1 MTPKELLEE
10 VLRRFTVL
18 LLDEPERQEALLR
31 QALGKYQEKAGILR
45 WLEVSGRADAPV
57 ELSEDFLAPASVQD
71 SQGWYVPHRLLD
83 VEPRSIALFPGSRH
97 APPFDVYY
105 FCNLRDWP
113 LDADLP
119 ARCTTLVADY
129 LEALIALPNT
139 ERLRMAHTATNMGA
153 LLAELPSAQDLRQ
166 RITDLELLME
176 ENKACLSPCVVV

>member
-1 MTPKELLEE
+1 MSPQELLEE

-45 WLEVSGRADAPV
+45 RLEISDRTDAPV
-57 ELSEDFLAPASVQD
+57 ELPEDFLAPVSVQD
-71 SQGWYVPHRLLD
+71 SRGWYVPHRLQD
-83 VEPRSIALFPGSRH
+83 AAPMSMALLPGSRH
-97 APPFDVYY
+97 TPPFDVYY

-113 LDADLP
+113 MESDLP
-119 ARCTTLVADY
+119 TQCTALVADY

-139 ERLRMAHTATNMGA
+139 ERLRMAHTATNMGG

-166 RITDLELLME
+166 RIADLELLME
-176 ENKACLSPCVVV
+176 ENKACVLPCVVV